1 MASPIE
7 PLRAATADD
16 ESAVFSSAVAVP
28 RRDKA
33 TALRRSRV
41 IAATAVVAVS
51 LATGAAQATDDPLG
65 LATTQSPDLVQ
76 IYLSPQLE
84 YLTPHVQA
92 TFEHSLR
99 WQRERFG
106 WQPTQ
111 PVTVFLKDFSDFG
124 NAGATPT
131 PINTL
136 RVEIEPASND
146 FETDPGGER
155 MASLM
160 NHELVHLATGDIA
173 SSDDLFWRHLFLGK
187 VSPQPADPESLIY
200 SYLTVPRFNVPRWQ
214 LEGAA
219 VFMET
224 WMGGGFGRAQ
234 GGYDEMVFRA
244 MVRDHAAFYD
254 PLALESRGIRV
265 DFQVGVN
272 AYLYGTRFMT
282 WLALT
287 YSPEQVVTWLRRD
300 EGSKRHYAAAFEQV
314 FGLPLDTAWQ
324 HWIADE
330 QTFQQRNLQGL
341 REHPLTPLK
350 PITRQALGSSSR
362 LFFDPASATLYGA
375 FRRPG
380 IVEFVGA
387 VDTRNG
393 SVRPLVDLTGG
404 VLFSVTALA
413 FDPVHRTLFYTANNL
428 DQRDLMSFDLR
439 TGRQTLLLRRARIGD
454 LVFDAADRSLI
465 GVRHAN
471 GVATIV
477 RVPFPYDHWEPLHT
491 FDYEVVPTNLDVS
504 PDGASLSASVKEVNG
519 DQFLRVWS
527 LAALR
532 EGRLEQT
539 AQFGFGQAAPEGF
552 VFSPDGRYLYGT
564 SYFTGVSNVFRCEP
578 ATGATEAVTNV
589 ETGVFRPLP
598 LADGRLVVLD
608 YTGQGF
614 VPSIV
619 ERPVPLEDVSAIR
632 FLGTELA
639 ERHPVVTTWQVPPTA
654 ATDTLAAA
662 TPPRPYDPRREL
674 QFLNAYPVLQGYK
687 KTGGLGYRANWSD
700 ALGFANVALV
710 AAVTPAQGLKLK
722 EQGHAELSGNYL
734 GYSGSL
740 SWNRSNFY
748 DLFGPTE
755 RSRKGPRG
763 EGRRRHPADLRP
775 LRASRPA
782 FRGRALQRHRHA
794 ADGAERREHGV
805 DADDRR
811 REPHVRQPA
820 PLARRGRRGR
830 RHRGRRCAEGQHRAR
845 RPHDPGARQRRR
857 RARAAVGPCVAV
869 VAQLCR
875 RIRRR
880 PQQPAGRVLLRR
892 VRQQPARRRRGA
904 PLSRLRF
911 AARLRHRRHRRAF
924 VRPRDRRVRSPAGDL
939 RVGRPARPV
948 SELAASRRLRD
959 RDAHRPV
966 QCVDACDL
974 RERRHAGRPALQ
986 PAALVR
992 SDPVD
997 RRRRRLPGKQTRAPR
1012 VDGVVEDPLSSSM
1025 R

>member
-1 MASPIE
+1 M
-7 PLRAATADD
+7 
-16 ESAVFSSAVAVP
+16 
-28 RRDKA
+28 
-33 TALRRSRV
+33 
-41 IAATAVVAVS
+41 AVVTLS
-51 LATGAAQATDDPLG
+51 LATGRAQATDDPLG
-65 LATTQSPDLVQ
+65 LATTQSPELVQ
-76 IYLSPQLE
+76 IYLSPQLD

-160 NHELVHLATGDIA
+160 NHELVHIATTDIA
-173 SSDDLFWRHLFLGK
+173 SSQDLFWRHLFLGK

-244 MVRDHAAFYD
+244 MVRDHASFYD

-362 LFFDPASATLYGA
+362 LFFDPSSSTLYGA

-413 FDPVHRTLFYTANNL
+413 FDPTHRTLFYTANNL

-465 GVRHAN
+465 GVRHVA

-477 RVPFPYDHWEPLHT
+477 RVPYPYDRWEPLHT

-532 EGRLEQT
+532 GGRLEQT

-639 ERHPVVTTWQVPPTA
+639 ERHPIVTTWQVPPTS
-654 ATDTLAAA
+654 ATDTLEAA

-755 RSRKGPRG
+755 RSRKGFAVKVADDIPLIYDRFEHLDLRFEAAHYNGIDTLPTAQNVASTVSTLTTVGTSLTFVNLRRSLGAVDEEEGIAAVGALRGNIAPRVRTIQARGNVDAGLALPWAHASLWSRSYAGVAGGDRSNTLAPFYFGAFGNNRLDDG
-763 EGRRRHPADLRP
+763 EVRRYRDYDSLPGFGIDDIAALSFVRETIEFDLPPVVFASVGTPDLYLSWLRPAVFATVMRTDPFNASTRATYESVGTQADLRFS
-775 LRASRPA
+775 LLHWYEAILSV
-782 FRGRALQRHRHA
+782 
-794 ADGAERREHGV
+794 GV
-805 DADDRR
+805 
-811 REPHVRQPA
+811 
-820 PLARRGRRGR
+820 
-830 RHRGRRCAEGQHRAR
+830 AEGFQGSKRAR
-845 RPHDPGARQRRR
+845 REWM
-857 RARAAVGPCVAV
+857 
-869 VAQLCR
+869 
-875 RIRRR
+875 
-880 PQQPAGRVLLRR
+880 
-892 VRQQPARRRRGA
+892 
-904 PLSRLRF
+904 
-911 AARLRHRRHRRAF
+911 
-924 VRPRDRRVRSPAGDL
+924 
-939 RVGRPARPV
+939 V
-948 SELAASRRLRD
+948 SLKIL
-959 RDAHRPV
+959 
-966 QCVDACDL
+966 
-974 RERRHAGRPALQ
+974 
-986 PAALVR
+986 
-992 SDPVD
+992 
-997 RRRRRLPGKQTRAPR
+997 
-1012 VDGVVEDPLSSSM
+1012 
-1025 R
+1025 